1 MLTKAYNVVFTS
13 PLISLK
19 YCKPQNFSRL
29 QKRCLCFQQ
38 KTLCLQPQNSQI
50 FDYQY
55 ILYACFLAF
64 VPSKRS
70 NDYK

>member
-19 YCKPQNFSRL
+19 YCKLQNFSRL
-29 QKRCLCFQQ
+29 QKRCLYFKQ
-38 KTLCLQPQNSQI
+38 KTLHLQSQNSQI

-55 ILYACFLAF
+55 ILYTCFLAF
-64 VPSKRS
+64 VPLKRS
-70 NDYK
+70 NAYK